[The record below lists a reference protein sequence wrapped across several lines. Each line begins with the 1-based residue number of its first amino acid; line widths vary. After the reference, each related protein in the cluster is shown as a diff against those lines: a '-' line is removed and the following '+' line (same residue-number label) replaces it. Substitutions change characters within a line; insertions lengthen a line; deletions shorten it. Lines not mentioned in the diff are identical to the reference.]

1 MRSLRFS
8 LAVLMTMS
16 VLFSQL
22 AVSAYA
28 CAGAPAM
35 AWAAAASME
44 SMAGCDEMPADER
57 SALCEAHCLQGDRS
71 LDKPAVSL
79 QAAAFP
85 SAYPMPMPVPASYAG
100 AGVPQGPLGSLLD
113 RPTEP
118 PLAVRHCRF
127 HI

>member
-1 MRSLRFS
+1 ML
-8 LAVLMTMS
+8 S

-28 CAGAPAM
+28 CPGAPAM
-35 AWAAAASME
+35 ARMAVSAMQG
-44 SMAGCDEMPADER
+44 MAGCDEMPAAGR

-79 QAAAFP
+79 QAAAPP
-85 SAYPMPMPVPASYAG
+85 SAYPMPMPVPARFSGAG
-100 AGVPQGPLGSLLD
+100 APPGALGSLLD